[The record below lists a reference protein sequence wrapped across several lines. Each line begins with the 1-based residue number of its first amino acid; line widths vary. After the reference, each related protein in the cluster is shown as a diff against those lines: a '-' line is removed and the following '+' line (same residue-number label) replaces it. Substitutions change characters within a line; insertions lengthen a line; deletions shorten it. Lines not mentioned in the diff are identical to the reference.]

1 MSQLLTTVSTNIKL
15 RNMSRKTES
24 AYIRW
29 IKEYIFFHQKKHP
42 KELNEKHVQSF
53 LTHLAIDKNYSPSTQ
68 SQALNAIVFLYRE
81 VLDLEIGDFSSFKK
95 AKPKT
100 HIPVVFSKA
109 EAKTII
115 SKMQGVPKLIASI
128 LYGSGMRLMEAL
140 RLRIQDI
147 DLEQD
152 MIIVRNGKGNK
163 DRVTLLPE
171 SVKVQLR
178 EHIVNRKKIHNNDLK
193 MNRGYTTMPF
203 ALSKKYPNADTEFYW
218 QYVFASGRFV
228 KSDDGK
234 ICRHHI
240 FDSTIQRAISSA
252 IKNTSITKH
261 GTPHTFRHS
270 FATHLLEAGY
280 NIRTVQELLGHKSV
294 RTTMI
299 YTHVMNKG
307 GMGVKSPLD

>member
-1 MSQLLTTVSTNIKL
+1 MSQLLNSVSTNIKL

-24 AYIRW
+24 AYLRW
-29 IKEYIFFHQKKHP
+29 IKEYVIFHQKKHP
-42 KELNEKHVQSF
+42 KDLTEKHIQSF
-53 LTHLAIDKNYSPSTQ
+53 LTHLAVNKNYSPSTQ
-68 SQALNAIVFLYRE
+68 SQALNAIVFLYKE
-81 VLDLEIGDFSSFKK
+81 VLDQQLGDFSSFTK
-95 AKPKT
+95 AKAKS
-100 HIPVVFSKA
+100 HIPVVFSKN
-109 EAKTII
+109 EAKSII
-115 SKMQGVPKLIASI
+115 SKMQGTPRLIASI
-128 LYGSGMRLMEAL
+128 LYGSGLRLMEAL

-147 DLEQD
+147 DFEQD

-163 DRVTLLPE
+163 DRVTLLPG
-171 SVKVQLR
+171 SVNAELR
-178 EHIVNRKKIHNNDLK
+178 EHIAKRKKMHNDDLK
-193 MNRGYTTMPF
+193 MNRGFTTMPF
-203 ALSKKYPNADTEFYW
+203 ALSKKYPNADAEFFW
-218 QYVFASGRFV
+218 QYVFASNRFV

-240 FDSTIQRAISSA
+240 FESTIQRAISSA

-294 RTTMI
+294 RTTMV